1 MVRLGRLYC
10 MNLTNMSLFMV
21 ASMQIQ
27 GGGLEVGVLSYL
39 DFYHTQKKGLVK
51 RVFNF
56 GSMHQDLGTPIRLQN
71 GAYVIK
77 LATFKKDYDTNV
89 KELREG

>member
-1 MVRLGRLYC
+1 MVRLGRLAILH
-10 MNLTNMSLFMV
+10 NLTNMSLFMV

-56 GSMHQDLGTPIRLQN
+56 GFVCRDFGAPIRLKN
-71 GAYVIK
+71 GTYVISHI
-77 LATFKKDYDTNV
+77 
-89 KELREG
+89 